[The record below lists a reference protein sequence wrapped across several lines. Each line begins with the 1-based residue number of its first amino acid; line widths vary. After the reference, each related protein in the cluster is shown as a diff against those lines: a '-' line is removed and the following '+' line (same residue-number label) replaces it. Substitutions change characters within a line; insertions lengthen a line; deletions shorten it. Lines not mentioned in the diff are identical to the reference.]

1 MALYLVLNLLVM
13 AVLAAWM
20 LLRPAQLNAK
30 NIVITVAIL
39 VFFTAIFDSLIVG
52 QGIVAYDLT
61 KTLRIFIGRAPV
73 EDFAYALVAAILIPY
88 LWERHEK

>member
-1 MALYLVLNLLVM
+1 MALYLVLNLLFMV
-13 AVLAAWM
+13 VLAAWM
-20 LLRPAQLNAK
+20 LLRPAHLDAK
-30 NIVITVAIL
+30 SIALTVAIL

-52 QGIVAYDLT
+52 QGIVAYDFA

-73 EDFAYALVAAILIPY
+73 EDFAYAVVAAILIPY